1 MVFAWLWVFSAK
13 SLAQPTGLAVQL
25 ITGQAQ
31 VIGILIGND
40 RLQEEGQAQQD
51 KADAEKEVAKKEAAA
66 EAARACSR
74 PRSVRGGFSWPC
86 QRPSAFH
93 SD

>member
-1 MVFAWLWVFSAK
+1 MVDSNSGPIAALRALIDGSI
-13 SLAQPTGLAVQL
+13 GL
-25 ITGQAQ
+25 TKQ

-66 EAARACSR
+66 EAARAEAKTQEAR
-74 PRSVRGGFSWPC
+74 
-86 QRPSAFH
+86 QKAAQKA
-93 SD
+93 